1 MNDPMRTLVLAFLVL
16 LAKPVSSAAAGGP
29 ATPNEPDVWDH
40 AGDHEWSIGVS
51 QENRALAKTL
61 FQEGRQRLHESL
73 MLEAADKFRESLE
86 VWDHPGTHYNLAL
99 ALVTLDRPL
108 ELREHLIAATRYGPW
123 PIKQFRFDHAKN
135 YQALLESQLV
145 RLRIRCDVPGARVT
159 LDGEELF
166 KPPGEA
172 ERWAKAGHHV
182 VAATKDGFI
191 ANQVT
196 RDFPAG
202 ARPDLELKLSTQEEL
217 TVRRRRWSQAV
228 PWSVA
233 GAGAAI
239 ALAGGGLYYA
249 GHKAASTADHAM
261 GEQCSKGCTT
271 APSGDALKRLQS
283 QRLQKLA
290 IGALAVGGATLL
302 SAGVLGYLNRA
313 KTSIR
318 SYEPDVSLRPQR
330 GARAVERVVRRRRKD
345 GCS

>member
-1 MNDPMRTLVLAFLVL
+1 
-16 LAKPVSSAAAGGP
+16 
-29 ATPNEPDVWDH
+29 
-40 AGDHEWSIGVS
+40 
-51 QENRALAKTL
+51 
-61 FQEGRQRLHESL
+61 
-73 MLEAADKFRESLE
+73 MLEAADKFRESLK

-108 ELREHLIAATRYGPW
+108 ELREHLIAAMRYGPW

-217 TVRRRRWSQAV
+217 TVRHRRWSQAV

-233 GAGAAI
+233 GAGAAV
-239 ALAGGGLYYA
+239 ALAGGVLLYA
-249 GHKAASTADHAM
+249 GHRAADSADNAA
-261 GEQCSKGCTT
+261 GQQCPNGCRP
-271 APSGDALKRLQS
+271 APTSNAEKHLESKRLQ
-283 QRLQKLA
+283 RLA
-290 IGALAVGGATLL
+290 IGSFAVGGATLL
-302 SAGVLGYLNRA
+302 TAGVIAYLNRA
-313 KTSIR
+313 QMTLR
-318 SYEPDVSLRPQR
+318 HYEPEISTSAAPNLSIAPLLDGNAR
-330 GARAVERVVRRRRKD
+330 GIIATRTF
-345 GCS
+345 